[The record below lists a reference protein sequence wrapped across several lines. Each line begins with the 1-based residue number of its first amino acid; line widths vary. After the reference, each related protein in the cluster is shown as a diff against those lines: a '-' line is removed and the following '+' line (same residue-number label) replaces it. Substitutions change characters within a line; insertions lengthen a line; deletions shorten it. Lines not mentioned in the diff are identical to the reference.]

1 VNFEVTKI
9 LNHLNPR
16 TMSKINQLSFA
27 GETIYVGLDAHKTNW
42 KINSRMGNVELA
54 SFSQDP
60 QPQALKRY
68 FNKHYPGAS
77 LKVVYE
83 AGFCGFG
90 IQRSL
95 SELGIECIV
104 VNAADVPSS
113 DKERK
118 RKDDK
123 RDARKLS
130 RELAEGNLKPIY
142 IPGEQM
148 EQARTLIRQRYRL
161 QQDKTRCQNRIKQ
174 MLMFSGLKPN
184 IKHQHWSKK
193 HVHELEKLQCKTTA
207 LRISLD
213 LAIGEYKQIDILLKQ
228 AVQAIRDLAKQSPF
242 AEVQKYLESIDGIGL
257 INGMLIQTEIQ
268 DIRRFKALDS
278 LCDYAG
284 FVPDIS
290 SSDDRT
296 VTRGITSRCNEFLRQ
311 AIIESSWI
319 LIRKDP
325 AMLMKYNQYKT
336 RMKSNKA
343 IIRIGKHLLSRIR
356 YVWSNQ
362 KEYER
367 GIVK

>member
-1 VNFEVTKI
+1 
-9 LNHLNPR
+9 
-16 TMSKINQLSFA
+16 MSKINQLSFA
-27 GETIYVGLDAHKTNW
+27 GETIYVGLDAHKSNW
-42 KINSRMGNVELA
+42 KINSRMRNVELA

-60 QPQALKRY
+60 EAQALRRY

-130 RELAEGNLKPIY
+130 RELAEGSLKSIY
-142 IPGEQM
+142 IPAMQM
-148 EQARTLIRQRYRL
+148 EQARTLTRQRYRL
-161 QQDKTRCQNRIKQ
+161 QQDNTRCQNRIKQ
-174 MLMFSGLKPN
+174 MLMFSGIKLN
-184 IKHQHWSKK
+184 IKHERWSKK
-193 HVHELEKLQCKTTA
+193 HLQELEKLECKTAA
-207 LRISLD
+207 LRVALN
-213 LAIGEYKQIDILLKQ
+213 LAVEEYKQIQDLLKQ
-228 AVQAIRDLAKQSPF
+228 AVVAIRELSKQPPF
-242 AEVQKYLESIDGIGL
+242 VEVQKYLQSIDGIGL
-257 INGMLIQTEIQ
+257 INGMVIQTEIQ
-268 DIRRFKALDS
+268 DIKRFTTLDK

-296 VTRGITSRCNEFLRQ
+296 VIKGITKRCNEFLRE
-311 AIIESSWI
+311 ALIESSWI

-325 AMLMKYNQYKT
+325 AMLMKYNHYKM
-336 RMKSNKA
+336 RMNSNKA
-343 IIRIGKHLLSRIR
+343 LIRIGKHLLSRIR
-356 YVWSNQ
+356 YVWNNQ

-367 GIVK
+367 GIV